1 MPPLPPTS
9 DWIEVDC
16 GTYGDDDEEAWP
28 KLNASPKAAR
38 ATAGA
43 AAVRI
48 NKDDV
53 AKLARVACSGR
64 IWNPRSL
71 QTGTM
76 YWKNW
81 NDWDLVESSKTAV

>member
-1 MPPLPPTS
+1 M
-9 DWIEVDC
+9 DD
-16 GTYGDDDEEAWP
+16 GGDEEEEEEAWP
-28 KLNASPKAAR
+28 KLSATPKVAR

-48 NKDDV
+48 NKADV

-76 YWKNW
+76 YWKDW
-81 NDWDLVESSKTAV
+81 KDWDLVESSKTAV

>member
-1 MPPLPPTS
+1 M
-9 DWIEVDC
+9 DGGGEEEE
-16 GTYGDDDEEAWP
+16 GEEAWP
-28 KLNASPKAAR
+28 KLSATSKVAR

-48 NKDDV
+48 NKADV

-71 QTGTM
+71 QTGTV
-76 YWKNW
+76 YWKDW
-81 NDWDLVESSKTAV
+81 KDWDPAEGPKGTV